1 MLRETVVTVDDL
13 VAPLFVT
20 DGTGVREPIDSM
32 PGQFRWSIDLA
43 IEECRALHELGVPAI
58 ALFPAIDA
66 SLKNPKATEAL
77 NPDGL
82 YPNAIRAIKDGCP
95 DLVLI
100 SDIALD
106 PYSSDGHDGL
116 VVDGE
121 IDNDATLPVLADMA
135 VLHGRAGADFVGPS
149 DMMDGRVAAIR
160 ERLDAEGLPQV
171 GIVAYSAKYA
181 SALYGPFRE
190 ALASAPAVREGI
202 PGDKRTYQ
210 LDPANV
216 REAVREAALDIE
228 EGADIVLVKPG
239 LPYLDVIRSL
249 HDRFP
254 DIPIAV
260 YNVSGE
266 YAMVKA
272 AAANG
277 WLDERSVVI
286 ETLTAFKRAGADLI
300 LTYHAK
306 DVAGWLRDG
315 APQH

>member
-202 PGDKRTYQ
+202 PRDKRTYQ

>member
-1 MLRETVVTVDDL
+1 MLRETVVAVDDL

-20 DGTGVREPIDSM
+20 DGTRVREPIDSM
-32 PGQFRWSIDLA
+32 PGQFRWSIDQA
-43 IEECRALHELGVPAI
+43 TDECRALRDLGVPAI
-58 ALFPAIDA
+58 ALFPAINA
-66 SLKNPKATEAL
+66 ALKNPKATEAL

-82 YPNAIRAIKDGCP
+82 YPNAIRTIKDACP

-121 IDNDATLPVLADMA
+121 VDNDATLPVLADMA

-160 ERLDAEGLPQV
+160 ERLDAEGLHHV
-171 GIVAYSAKYA
+171 GIMAYSAKYA

-190 ALASAPAVREGI
+190 ALASAPAVREGV

-216 REAVREAALDIE
+216 HEAIREAALDIE
-228 EGADIVLVKPG
+228 EGADILLVKPG
-239 LPYLDVIRSL
+239 LPYLDVVRSL

-254 DIPIAV
+254 DIPIAA

-306 DVAGWLRDG
+306 DVAGWLTER
-315 APQH
+315 APQL